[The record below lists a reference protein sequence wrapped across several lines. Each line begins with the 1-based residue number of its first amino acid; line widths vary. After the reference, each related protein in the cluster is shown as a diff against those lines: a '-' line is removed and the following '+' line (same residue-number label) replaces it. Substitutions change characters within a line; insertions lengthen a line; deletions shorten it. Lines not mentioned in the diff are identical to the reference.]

1 MPTPLVAPLDAAR
14 SRALCAAG
22 TAAALFAGALVLSGC
37 ASSRPA
43 GPARQPITVADFNN
57 PAAPDSSPATAPL
70 AQSRLPAPPAAVT
83 PAPRALSEVSI
94 SPGAAVPLEAALPTG
109 AGTEADAKVGDINGR
124 AIFASSFL
132 EEMSAR
138 LRAQAQDLI
147 KRAGG
152 RDSKSTPAQLAAIRE
167 LVLPTWTG
175 SAQYLIR
182 QKLDNE
188 LQVELLRAEA
198 AASFTP
204 EQKMGFF
211 SFIQKVQKD
220 LYSESG
226 GSATRAGEVVSEQEG
241 KTIDDYLKQRK
252 TLELVRFQLQRKV
265 FSRVNV
271 SWRDIQLDFD
281 RRPDAYIDP
290 PKAIFRVIL
299 VKDQAEAQTVEKR
312 LAAGE
317 SFVDIAKG
325 PANTYKASEGG
336 LEERVFKGK
345 QSESELF
352 GPPTLNAAAQK
363 LSEGE
368 WAGPMKAGS
377 SVGFIFLEHIEID
390 DKTLYDVQLRVE
402 DALRVK
408 RQELETQRYIE
419 RLKTRASFTSLEEMT
434 SRLVTFAQKR
444 YFEPLFVPE

>member
-1 MPTPLVAPLDAAR
+1 MLL
-14 SRALCAAG
+14 AG
-22 TAAALFAGALVLSGC
+22 VTLLLSGC
-37 ASSRPA
+37 ASSKTA
-43 GPARQPITVADFNN
+43 GPARQPITVADFND
-57 PAAPDSSPATAPL
+57 PAAPQP
-70 AQSRLPAPPAAVT
+70 QPAAAHSSTHISQSST
-83 PAPRALSEVSI
+83 PAAQAVPTSPSVPEVSI
-94 SPGAAVPLEAALPTG
+94 SPGAAVPLEAAIPTG

-132 EEMSAR
+132 DEMSAR

-152 RDSKSTPAQLAAIRE
+152 RDSKATPAQVAAMRE
-167 LVLPTWTG
+167 LVLPVWSG

-220 LYSESG
+220 LYSEAG

-290 PKAIFRVIL
+290 PKAFFRVIL
-299 VKDQAEAQTVEKR
+299 VKDQAEAQGVEKR

-317 SFVDIAKG
+317 LFLDIAKS
-325 PANTYKASEGG
+325 PVNTYKTSDGG
-336 LEERVFKGK
+336 LEERQLKGK
-345 QSESELF
+345 QSETELF
-352 GPPTLNAAAQK
+352 GPPALNAAAQK
-363 LSEGE
+363 LTEGE
-368 WAGPMKAGS
+368 WAGPLKAGS
-377 SVGFIFLEHIEID
+377 SMGFIYLEHIQID

-402 DALRVK
+402 DGLRVK

-419 RLKTRASFTSLEEMT
+419 RLKTRASFTSLDEMT
-434 SRLVTFAQKR
+434 ARLLAFAQKR
-444 YFEPLFVPE
+444 YFDPLFVD